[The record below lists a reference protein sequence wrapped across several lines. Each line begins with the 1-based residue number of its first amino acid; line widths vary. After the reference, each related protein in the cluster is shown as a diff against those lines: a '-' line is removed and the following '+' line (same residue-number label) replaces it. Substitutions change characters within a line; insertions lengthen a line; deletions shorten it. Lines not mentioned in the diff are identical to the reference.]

1 MMKHHIKRWLAL
13 PILGLATLTLTT
25 ACSKD
30 DEPDASRSV
39 TAQTLPEKTSFD
51 KWLDRNYVD
60 AYNVNFMYRM
70 LYNETPTGRNLA
82 PATLENSMRM
92 AKIIKHAWFNVYD
105 EVGGTDFM
113 RLYAPRQIL
122 LIGSRSTDKSGM
134 DLLGTAASG
143 LKVTLYKV
151 NHIDPQR
158 LEDLKWVYFGTIHHE
173 FAHILHQHNRW
184 PDAFND
190 VTKDD
195 YLPSTWA
202 NADNARPSVYAA
214 KGFVTAYARMANSED
229 VAEVTAAIITW
240 SDAEWNQLYQTAG
253 ADGTAKIKKKVEIMK
268 KYMLDTYKVDLDQ
281 LRAVADRRLDE
292 AERLN
297 FIEDDWRSLLAN
309 TFRSVGSSNVVPYA
323 AGTKPYDWLTPD
335 LPEGEGQF
343 SCGVYLQHRGHSGTH
358 RVH

>member
-1 MMKHHIKRWLAL
+1 MKHHNIYKLIGSFAL
-13 PILGLATLTLTT
+13 GVALFGSLSS
-25 ACSKD
+25 CSKD

-39 TAQTLPEKTSFD
+39 LDEKLTEKTSFD
-51 KWLDRNYVD
+51 TWLDRNYVD

-70 LYNETPTGRNLA
+70 TDNETPRGRNLA

-92 AKIIKHAWFNVYD
+92 AKIVKHAWFNVYD

-122 LIGSRSTDKSGM
+122 LVGSRSTDKSGM

-151 NHIDPQR
+151 NHVDPNN
-158 LEDLKWVYFGTIHHE
+158 LEALKWAYFGTIHHE

-184 PDAFND
+184 PDEFND

-202 NADNARPSVYAA
+202 NPDNARPEVYAA
-214 KGFVTAYARMANSED
+214 KGFVTAYSRMANSED
-229 VAEVTAAIITW
+229 VAEITAAIITW
-240 SDAEWNQLYQTAG
+240 SDQEWANLYRAAG
-253 ADGTAKIKKKVEIMK
+253 DAGTAKIRKKVEIMK
-268 KYMLDTYKVDLDQ
+268 KYMLDTYKVDLDK
-281 LRAVADRRLDE
+281 LRSVADRRLDE

-297 FIEDDWRSLLAN
+297 FIEDDWRPLLTN
-309 TFRSVGSSNVVPYA
+309 TFRSATTRNVVPYA
-323 AGTKPYDWLTPD
+323 AGTTPYDWFSPD
-335 LPEGEGQF
+335 LPEGEGEY
-343 SCGVYLQHRGHSGTH
+343 SCAVYLQHRGKKAATSAH
-358 RVH
+358 